1 MEKLLSKKIE
11 LSTEQKLGFSMGI
24 ASNFDQK
31 DISDMETTLSNA
43 DRARYKAKDAGKNKI
58 TVWGEM

>member
-1 MEKLLSKKIE
+1 
-11 LSTEQKLGFSMGI
+11 MGI

-43 DRARYKAKDAGKNKI
+43 DRALYKAKDAGKNKI